1 MVREDVVS
9 TTAMNVLVF
18 DMERSLQLKRE
29 LTLLGHSVSLLPSVD
44 ELIQTEEQKG
54 RRSIAA
60 IVVAGTWD
68 RSHVIETIKRIGSK
82 PSRPAILVT
91 AEMAEGDRLTVLRL
105 GASAIIEN
113 SLSARE
119 IALRI
124 DRLVTVTRVEPVE
137 LPDKGMWQLRDE
149 VLLVDDQAHK
159 VFVNGVFIR
168 LTETEWRLLHYL
180 ANHSGAICARE
191 ILVRNCMGYE
201 DTGPYLR
208 SLDAH
213 VKNLRKKLGDS
224 DWIETVRGYGYQFVG
239 SRVR

>member
-9 TTAMNVLVF
+9 KTAVNVLVF

-44 ELIQTEEQKG
+44 ELLQTEEQEG
-54 RRSIAA
+54 RMSVAA
-60 IVVAGTWD
+60 VVVAGSWD

-82 PSRPAILVT
+82 ATRPAILVT

-105 GASAIIEN
+105 GAGAIIEN

-124 DRLVTVTRVEPVE
+124 DRLVTVTHVEQVQAPE
-137 LPDKGMWQLRDE
+137 KGMWQLRDE
-149 VLLVDDQAHK
+149 VLVIDDEAHK
-159 VFVNGVFIR
+159 TFINGVFIR

-191 ILVRNCMGYE
+191 TLVRNCMGYE

-224 DWIETVRGYGYQFVG
+224 GWIETVRGYGYQFVG
-239 SRVR
+239 SRPK